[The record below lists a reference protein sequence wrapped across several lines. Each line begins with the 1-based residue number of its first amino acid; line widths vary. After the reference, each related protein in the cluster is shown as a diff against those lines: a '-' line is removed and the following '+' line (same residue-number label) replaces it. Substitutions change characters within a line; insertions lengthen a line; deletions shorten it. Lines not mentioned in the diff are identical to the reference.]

1 MPILRRYSTN
11 RIYKRPLIPLLCL
24 AVLMANC
31 TNRAERAAEY
41 NDAIIGYQEQII
53 HAFDIMDSTIRDSS
67 ANKDRFDFAFANLQ
81 SKIKLGILG
90 LDSVGSF
97 QKDPSLQLAAKELF
111 REYESLVESE
121 YRTLLRIRQLPPESI
136 TTALSDTSNSVQT
149 RIFSLSKVS
158 QDKFLRTQS
167 EFGKKYRLELK

>member
-1 MPILRRYSTN
+1 MYRLFLLTILTVAIFFAS
-11 RIYKRPLIPLLCL
+11 
-24 AVLMANC
+24 C

-41 NDAIIGYQEQII
+41 NDAIIGYQKQII
-53 HAFDIMDSTIRDSS
+53 DAFDLMDSTIRDSS
-67 ANKDRFDFAFANLQ
+67 ANKDRFDFAYANLQ
-81 SKIKLGILG
+81 SKVKLGILG

-111 REYESLVESE
+111 RQYETLVDNE
-121 YRTLLRIRQLPPESI
+121 YRTLLRIRQLPDHSI

-158 QDKFLRTQS
+158 QDKFLRTQT